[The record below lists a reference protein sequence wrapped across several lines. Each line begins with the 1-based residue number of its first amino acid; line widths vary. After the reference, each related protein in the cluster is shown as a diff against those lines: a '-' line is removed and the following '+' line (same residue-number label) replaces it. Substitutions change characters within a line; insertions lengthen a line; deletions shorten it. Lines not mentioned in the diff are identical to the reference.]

1 MAEAAAP
8 KPASP
13 RTHLYGGQAVVE
25 GVMMR
30 GAGFWAIAVRRP
42 DSTVHVESHEI
53 DSVVLRYPLLGKPFF
68 RGIIVLGQSL
78 AIGMRALMVSANQSL
93 EEEER
98 LTPRQV
104 ALSIVLALALFIG
117 IFIIGPT
124 TLFAWFENR
133 TGSAGILTLI
143 GEGVFRVGIF
153 VAYLWLIGKT
163 KDIHRVFE
171 YHGAEHKTIAAFE
184 HGEELQP
191 ELIDR
196 YPKEHVRCGTNFL
209 IIVMI
214 ITIFVF
220 TLFGT
225 PALVWR
231 IVSRVIAIPIIAA
244 ISYEAL
250 RFGAKHPE
258 SLLMRS
264 LMKPGIWLQRI
275 TTQPAR
281 PLSDRDRGHVVPG
294 TAPPRGRGDRARSI
308 VERAPSTSLRGGR
321 CIGHFL
327 REDEAVPTTREVFPM
342 PTSDLDMPL
351 LPSAEQISRREF
363 ATVRRGYD
371 PQQVRAYL
379 TSIANAGGDAG
390 ARAQPAAPGGGFCRR
405 EERAG
410 RPKSRRRPTTLPRRP
425 TIRTTHCPSVS
436 PR

>member
-1 MAEAAAP
+1 VAEAVAP
-8 KPASP
+8 KAASP

-42 DSTVHVESHEI
+42 DATIHVESHEI
-53 DSVVLRYPLLGKPFF
+53 DSIVLRFPLLGKPFF

-133 TGSAGILTLI
+133 TGGGGVLTLM
-143 GEGVFRVGIF
+143 GEGVFRVALF

-184 HGEELQP
+184 HGEELQAD
-191 ELIDR
+191 LIDR

-231 IVSRVIAIPIIAA
+231 IVSRVIAIPLIAA

-250 RFGAKHPE
+250 RFGAKHPG

-264 LMKPGIWLQRI
+264 LMTPGIWLQKI
-275 TTQPAR
+275 TTQPPDQSQIEVAVRSFQAR
-281 PLSDRDRGHVVPG
+281 PRRAGAA
-294 TAPPRGRGDRARSI
+294 TAP
-308 VERAPSTSLRGGR
+308 ER
-321 CIGHFL
+321 
-327 REDEAVPTTREVFPM
+327 
-342 PTSDLDMPL
+342 
-351 LPSAEQISRREF
+351 
-363 ATVRRGYD
+363 
-371 PQQVRAYL
+371 
-379 TSIANAGGDAG
+379 
-390 ARAQPAAPGGGFCRR
+390 
-405 EERAG
+405 
-410 RPKSRRRPTTLPRRP
+410 
-425 TIRTTHCPSVS
+425 
-436 PR
+436 

>member
-1 MAEAAAP
+1 
-8 KPASP
+8 
-13 RTHLYGGQAVVE
+13 
-25 GVMMR
+25 MMR

-133 TGSAGILTLI
+133 TGNAGILTLM

-209 IIVMI
+209 IIVMV

-275 TTQPAR
+275 TTQPPDHSQIEIA
-281 PLSDRDRGHVVPG
+281 VM
-294 TAPPRGRGDRARSI
+294 A
-308 VERAPSTSLRGGR
+308 
-321 CIGHFL
+321 F
-327 REDEAVPTTREVFPM
+327 RE
-342 PTSDLDMPL
+342 L
-351 LPSAEQISRREF
+351 LRREAE
-363 ATVRRGYD
+363 ATV
-371 PQQVRAYL
+371 P
-379 TSIANAGGDAG
+379 
-390 ARAQPAAPGGGFCRR
+390 
-405 EERAG
+405 ER
-410 RPKSRRRPTTLPRRP
+410 
-425 TIRTTHCPSVS
+425 
-436 PR
+436 